1 MTPRFSILIPTLN
14 EAANIR
20 RTLAAAQTA
29 FGAVA
34 EYIVADGGST
44 DATVEAARA
53 SGARVIHSVRGRG
66 AQLDDALR
74 AACGDVCILVHA
86 DTRVPPDAAA
96 IIERALEHAVAGAFL
111 LQFES
116 GQLPWLA
123 VAINIRSLVL
133 KSATGDQVM
142 FARRETLLNSGG
154 VPRVELFE
162 DVLAW
167 RQLKRAGRVVLV
179 RAKVTTSARLWIQ
192 LGTWRGIFLHWRLRL
207 LHALGMTP
215 RRLAKMYPTSSIS

>member
-20 RTLAAAQTA
+20 RTLSAARAA
-29 FGAVA
+29 FGGAA

-44 DATVEAARA
+44 DATVQEAQTG
-53 SGARVIHSVRGRG
+53 GARLIESHSGRG
-66 AQLDDALR
+66 AQFDDALR
-74 AACGDVCILVHA
+74 SARGDICILVHA
-86 DTRVPPDAAA
+86 DTRVPREAARM
-96 IIERALEHAVAGAFL
+96 IERSLGNAVAGAFL
-111 LQFES
+111 LQFED
-116 GQLPWLA
+116 GALPWLA
-123 VAINIRSLVL
+123 TAINVRSLLL

-142 FARRETLLNSGG
+142 FARRETLLATGG

-162 DVLAW
+162 DVRLW
-167 RQLKRAGRVVLV
+167 RQMKRAGRVVLV

-192 LGTWRGIFLHWRLRL
+192 LGAWRGIWLHWRLRL

-215 RRLAKMYPTSSIS
+215 RRLAKMYPTSVS